1 MKNKKKIQLYPDG
14 GSLPLKNNTSDTSK
28 ISPVLNIP
36 SNYKDPKLD
45 GYMYGFV
52 SPENMKYSGIGGA
65 FNIPVNNKLSLGLNS
80 EILPGAM
87 QENTYGVNASYKFG
101 LGGFFNDAAQTG
113 LNALKFV
120 GNNAVQTVGGNR
132 PFDYTGANRQSFD
145 KLDNVASPI
154 YGAASAA
161 LPMAANMVVPGS
173 GAVVSM
179 AQQGI
184 GAATDG
190 LQVRAEGGYVQ
201 HPVNLNAFVA
211 GAPLLSNFPKHAEG
225 GQMQNPNAMLTNFPT
240 GGTHEENPMGGVNVG
255 NRGLVEEGET
265 KAPLDKG
272 DYIFSDR
279 LKPKGSSRTFAQ
291 ISKSIHN
298 KYKDREN
305 DAAATRSMK
314 ADLERLSQEQ
324 EALKQAKQAKM
335 QGSMDA
341 LSNIGEGDMFMHGG
355 KLKPYSKFMLPQ
367 YDGNKT
373 KTNFL
378 QSTFGPVN
386 TDNDPNEVAFN
397 QEFPGESYNTFN
409 PLTGAS
415 TPQVSES
422 QTPMYSQ
429 SDALGLTKKVTP
441 SYGNQN
447 QNANYVDPFRGVH
460 NVNDVIHPETKPE
473 GYTFNTKTDPW
484 IPLAQSAGD
493 IFALTK
499 SLKPQKDIKL
509 PRYTPEMLDYSRER
523 QAATNQSAM
532 ANQIAQANIRRN
544 ASSSGQALSNTV
556 ANNAVNNAAL
566 MQQLSQS
573 YQGQENANKQLS
585 NNAIMANNATS
596 NQEQELN
603 MKNKAQLAF
612 MQQQALT
619 NIGANTANFGVD
631 QKKDKAQDKYNQ
643 MVMGMANN
651 PDYKLMP
658 DGKGGFTWL
667 YVGKTKQ
674 EGEKTKQV
682 GFSKG
687 FSTL

>member
-1 MKNKKKIQLYPDG
+1 
-14 GSLPLKNNTSDTSK
+14 
-28 ISPVLNIP
+28 
-36 SNYKDPKLD
+36 
-45 GYMYGFV
+45 
-52 SPENMKYSGIGGA
+52 
-65 FNIPVNNKLSLGLNS
+65 
-80 EILPGAM
+80 
-87 QENTYGVNASYKFG
+87 
-101 LGGFFNDAAQTG
+101 
-113 LNALKFV
+113 
-120 GNNAVQTVGGNR
+120 
-132 PFDYTGANRQSFD
+132 
-145 KLDNVASPI
+145 
-154 YGAASAA
+154 
-161 LPMAANMVVPGS
+161 
-173 GAVVSM
+173 M

-211 GAPLLSNFPKHAEG
+211 GAPLLSNFPQHAEG

-240 GGTHEENPMGGVNVG
+240 GGKHEQNPMGGVNVG
-255 NRGLVEEGET
+255 NRGLVEQGET

-291 ISKSIHN
+291 LSKSIHN

-305 DAAATRSMK
+305 DAAAARSMK
-314 ADLERLSQEQ
+314 ADLEKLAQEQ

-341 LSNIGEGDMFMHGG
+341 LSNIGDGDMFMHGG
-355 KLKPYSKFMLPQ
+355 KLKPYNKFMLPQ

-378 QSTFGPVN
+378 QSTFGPTN

-397 QEFPGESYNTFN
+397 QEFPGENYNTFN
-409 PLTGAS
+409 PLTGAG
-415 TPQVSES
+415 TPQVNES

-429 SDALGLTKKVTP
+429 SEALGLTKQVTP
-441 SYGNQN
+441 SYGNYN
-447 QNANYVDPFRGVH
+447 QNIPSSTDPYRFASNVD
-460 NVNDVIHPETKPE
+460 DVTKKLDTVASNKALLE
-473 GYTFNTKTDPW
+473 QQQELFKTKTDPW

-493 IFALTK
+493 IFALAK
-499 SLKPQKDIKL
+499 SQRPQKDIKL
-509 PRYTPEMLDYSRER
+509 ARYTPDMLDYSRER
-523 QAATNQSAM
+523 EAATNQAAM

-573 YQGQENANKQLS
+573 HQAQENSNKQLL

-596 NQEQELN
+596 NMEQELN
-603 MKNKAQLAF
+603 MKNKAQLAL

-631 QKKDKAQDKYNQ
+631 QKKNKAQDKYNQ

-651 PDYKLMP
+651 PDYKLIP

-667 YVGKTKQ
+667 HVGKTK
-674 EGEKTKQV
+674 EDDKT
-682 GFSKG
+682 SK
-687 FSTL
+687 